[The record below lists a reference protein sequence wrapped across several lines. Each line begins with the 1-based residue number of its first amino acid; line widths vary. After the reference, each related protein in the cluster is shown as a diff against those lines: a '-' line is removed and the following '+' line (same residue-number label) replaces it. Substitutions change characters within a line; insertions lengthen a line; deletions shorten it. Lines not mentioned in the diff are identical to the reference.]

1 MIFFYFYI
9 ISLSLVGYGLFIS
22 RILKIQNNCL
32 GLNGVLGITFF
43 ALISYF
49 SSLFLSHGLLFN
61 SLVVLIGLLIFL
73 INFYKKKF
81 QYKKLIIFFL
91 TFTILLIFITVA
103 KNHDDFP
110 YYHFPYTNLLVEYSH
125 PVGIGKWNNGF
136 RSPSSIFFI
145 SSIFYLPGVGIYL
158 YHITSALIL
167 GFCNIIFI
175 NIIFNKK
182 EKSRSLIKYFCILVF
197 IFVNIF
203 FYRLAEHGTDRS
215 GMVLTFLSVV
225 YLLKI
230 LNSNS
235 DFTDYKKKIIAI
247 FSILIF
253 FIITIKP
260 SFLINLLFFLV
271 LIYYKDLRKIF
282 FQLFWTRYFYY
293 CLSFLLLTIFF
304 TFINSGC
311 LVFPIHFLC
320 FENLSWSVNEEV
332 KDVKIWF
339 ELWAK
344 AGASPN
350 YIVENKIDYITGF
363 NWVQNWI
370 NNYFFNKVSDFLLGI
385 SFLCL
390 IVTLF
395 FYSKERVESNNKY
408 FFLYL
413 LLIIFILEWFF
424 YHPALRYGGY
434 HLFALLVFIPLSSFL
449 SKIKISEK
457 KFYSRSLILI
467 LITLVIFLYRNS
479 LRLEKE
485 YNQYNYVFFKNVK
498 YKFIGGDEDFYFR
511 YSNKMRNELN
521 NFNKINILGKNFII
535 VSAKQK

>member
-125 PVGIGKWNNGF
+125 PIGIGKWNNGF

-182 EKSRSLIKYFCILVF
+182 EKSQSLIKYFCILVF
-197 IFVNIF
+197 IFVN
-203 FYRLAEHGTDRS
+203 
-215 GMVLTFLSVV
+215 
-225 YLLKI
+225 
-230 LNSNS
+230 
-235 DFTDYKKKIIAI
+235 
-247 FSILIF
+247 
-253 FIITIKP
+253 
-260 SFLINLLFFLV
+260 
-271 LIYYKDLRKIF
+271 
-282 FQLFWTRYFYY
+282 
-293 CLSFLLLTIFF
+293 
-304 TFINSGC
+304 
-311 LVFPIHFLC
+311 
-320 FENLSWSVNEEV
+320 
-332 KDVKIWF
+332 
-339 ELWAK
+339 
-344 AGASPN
+344 
-350 YIVENKIDYITGF
+350 
-363 NWVQNWI
+363 
-370 NNYFFNKVSDFLLGI
+370 
-385 SFLCL
+385 
-390 IVTLF
+390 
-395 FYSKERVESNNKY
+395 
-408 FFLYL
+408 
-413 LLIIFILEWFF
+413 
-424 YHPALRYGGY
+424 
-434 HLFALLVFIPLSSFL
+434 
-449 SKIKISEK
+449 
-457 KFYSRSLILI
+457 
-467 LITLVIFLYRNS
+467 
-479 LRLEKE
+479 
-485 YNQYNYVFFKNVK
+485 
-498 YKFIGGDEDFYFR
+498 
-511 YSNKMRNELN
+511 
-521 NFNKINILGKNFII
+521 
-535 VSAKQK
+535 